1 MANESNGLYEFGPF
15 RLDPA
20 QRVLLR
26 DDCPISLQPKAFDTL
41 LMLVR
46 NSEKVVLKD
55 ELLNAVW
62 ADTFVQESNLTQNI
76 FVLRKALGDNDGGRR
91 YIITVPGRGYRF
103 AEKVRTIT
111 EADQATQHTRNGAP
125 PASAAAILED
135 PPTEAPKARD
145 SRKARLS
152 FSPASPF
159 TLWLAG
165 SLAILLVVLGVFA
178 YLHFHRRPRL
188 TDKDSIVLADF
199 ANTTGDPVFDGTL
212 RQGLSIQLEQSPF
225 LNLLSDQRIEQTLLL
240 MARSKDTRLT
250 AEVAREVCQRTASA
264 AVLSG
269 FIAQVGSHYLLTL
282 YAVNCSDGDQ
292 LASAQEQ
299 ANDKNHVLDAL
310 GRMTTE
316 IRSKLGESLASVQK
330 LDTPLDNVTTPSLQA
345 LQAYSLGHQAELLG
359 HGPEAASFYER
370 AIGLDPNFAMAYVG
384 LGVIYFNTDETSRAA
399 ENLQKAY
406 QLRERVSEREKLGI
420 ALIYDAVVTRNFEA
434 SRASDLVFTR
444 TYPRDWR
451 AFSNLATIDAYLG
464 HYDDA
469 VAASQ
474 QALTLNP
481 AAAQN
486 YSNLMIDYMYV
497 NRAPQAVA
505 IAREAK
511 ARNLDSPYL
520 HSNLYLVD
528 FVAHDTAGMER
539 EAAAA
544 MSKPGL
550 EDAVLSYESD
560 TAAYGGQFANARQL
574 TRRAADSALGGGKK
588 ETAAEY
594 QAEAAVREALIGNLT
609 LANRQAK
616 DVLKLSNGRD
626 VVAMAAI
633 SLGLAGDFDQATRI
647 SDDLSKRYPEDT
659 VVRYN
664 LAPAIRAA
672 AAVRRGDALHAIET
686 LAESQPYETG
696 QTSQNVVFALYPIYL
711 RGEAY
716 LAAKQGLAA
725 GAEFQKILDHPGLVE
740 NELIGALSHLEL
752 GRAYVMAH
760 ETNKAKTAYS
770 DFLALWK
777 AADPDLPILS
787 QAKTEFAK
795 LP

>member
-1 MANESNGLYEFGPF
+1 MANENNGLYEFGPF
-15 RLDPA
+15 RLDTA
-20 QRVLLR
+20 QRLLLR
-26 DDCPISLQPKAFDTL
+26 DDCPVALQPKAFDTL

-111 EADQATQHTRNGAP
+111 EAEVAAPQDAAAAQPVIPAADTRN
-125 PASAAAILED
+125 
-135 PPTEAPKARD
+135 KAGKTGH
-145 SRKARLS
+145 SRRA
-152 FSPASPF
+152 
-159 TLWLAG
+159 WLAS
-165 SLAILLVVLGVFA
+165 SLAAVLAVVLAVFA
-178 YLHFHRRPRL
+178 YLHFHRRPKL
-188 TDKDSIVLADF
+188 TDKDTIVLADF
-199 ANTTGDPVFDGTL
+199 ANTTGDPVFDGTM

-225 LNLLSDQRIEQTLLL
+225 LNLLSDQRIEQTLSL
-240 MARSKDTRLT
+240 MARPKDTRLT

-269 FIAQVGSHYLLTL
+269 FIAQVGTRYLLTL
-282 YAVNCSDGDQ
+282 YAVNCSNGDQ
-292 LASAQEQ
+292 LASAQAQ
-299 ANDKNHVLDAL
+299 ASDKNHVLDAL
-310 GRMTTE
+310 GRMTTD
-316 IRSKLGESLASVQK
+316 IRAELGESLASVQK
-330 LDTPLDNVTTPSLQA
+330 LDTPLDNVTTPSLEA

-359 HGPEAASFYER
+359 HGSEATSFYER

-384 LGVIYFNTDETSRAA
+384 LGIIYFNTDETSHAA
-399 ENLQKAY
+399 ENIQKAY
-406 QLRERVSEREKLGI
+406 QLREGVSEREKLGI
-420 ALIYDAVVTRNFEA
+420 ALVYDAVVTRNFEA

-464 HYDDA
+464 HYDEA
-469 VAASQ
+469 LAASQ

-486 YSNLMIDYMYV
+486 YSNLMIDYMYT
-497 NRAPQAVA
+497 NRLPQAAA
-505 IAREAK
+505 IAGEAK
-511 ARNLDSPYL
+511 ARNLDSPFL

-528 FVAHDTAGMER
+528 FVAHDPAGMER
-539 EAAAA
+539 EAAEA
-544 MSKPGL
+544 MSKPGS
-550 EDAVLSYESD
+550 EDLVLSYESD
-560 TAAYGGQFANARQL
+560 TAAYGGQFALARQL
-574 TRRAADSALGGGKK
+574 TRRAADSALRAGKK
-588 ETAAEY
+588 ETTAEY

-609 LANRQAK
+609 LAQQEAK
-616 DVLKLSNGRD
+616 GALKLSNGRD
-626 VVAMAAI
+626 VVAMAAV
-633 SLGLAGDFDQATRI
+633 SLGLARDFAEATRL
-647 SDDLSKRYPEDT
+647 SDDLATRFPEDT

-672 AAVRRGDALHAIET
+672 AALRRGKAERAIEELAAT
-686 LAESQPYETG
+686 LPYETG
-696 QTSQNVVFALYPIYL
+696 QTSQDVAFALYPIYL

-716 LAAKQGLAA
+716 LAAKQGTAA
-725 GAEFQKILDHPGLVE
+725 AAEFQKILDHPGLVE
-740 NELIGALSHLEL
+740 NELIGALAHLEL

-760 ETNKAKTAYS
+760 EPNKAKTPYV
-770 DFLALWK
+770 DFIALWK
-777 AADPDLPILS
+777 ASDPDLPILI
-787 QAKTEFAK
+787 QARTEFAK

>member
-1 MANESNGLYEFGPF
+1 MANENNGLYEFGPF
-15 RLDPA
+15 RLDTA
-20 QRVLLR
+20 QRLLLR
-26 DDCPISLQPKAFDTL
+26 DDCPVALQPKAFDTL

-111 EADQATQHTRNGAP
+111 EAEVAAPQDAAAAQPVSPAADTRN
-125 PASAAAILED
+125 
-135 PPTEAPKARD
+135 KAGKTGH
-145 SRKARLS
+145 SRRA
-152 FSPASPF
+152 
-159 TLWLAG
+159 WLAS
-165 SLAILLVVLGVFA
+165 SLAAVLAVVLAVLA
-178 YLHFHRRPRL
+178 YLHFHRRPKL
-188 TDKDSIVLADF
+188 TDKDTIVLADF
-199 ANTTGDPVFDGTL
+199 ANTTGDPVFDGTM

-225 LNLLSDQRIEQTLLL
+225 LNLLSDQRIEQTLSL
-240 MARSKDTRLT
+240 MARPKDTRLT

-269 FIAQVGSHYLLTL
+269 FIAQVGTRYLLTL
-282 YAVNCSDGDQ
+282 YAVNCSNGDQ
-292 LASAQEQ
+292 LASAQAQ
-299 ANDKNHVLDAL
+299 ASDKNHVLDAL
-310 GRMTTE
+310 GRMTAD
-316 IRSKLGESLASVQK
+316 IRAELGESLASVQK
-330 LDTPLDNVTTPSLQA
+330 LDTPLDNVTTPSLEA

-359 HGPEAASFYER
+359 HGSEATSFYER

-384 LGVIYFNTDETSRAA
+384 LGIIYFNTDETSHAA
-399 ENLQKAY
+399 ENIQKAY
-406 QLRERVSEREKLGI
+406 QLREGVSEREKLGI
-420 ALIYDAVVTRNFEA
+420 ALVYDAVVTRNFEA

-464 HYDDA
+464 HYDEA
-469 VAASQ
+469 LAASQ

-486 YSNLMIDYMYV
+486 YSNLMIDYMYT
-497 NRAPQAVA
+497 NRLPQAAA
-505 IAREAK
+505 IAGEAK
-511 ARNLDSPYL
+511 ARNLDSPFL

-528 FVAHDTAGMER
+528 FVAHDPAGMER
-539 EAAAA
+539 EAAEA
-544 MSKPGL
+544 MSKPGS
-550 EDAVLSYESD
+550 EDLVLSYESD
-560 TAAYGGQFANARQL
+560 TAAYGGQFALARQL
-574 TRRAADSALGGGKK
+574 TRRAADSALRAGKK
-588 ETAAEY
+588 ETTAEY

-609 LANRQAK
+609 LAQQEAK
-616 DVLKLSNGRD
+616 GALKLSNGRD
-626 VVAMAAI
+626 VVAMAAV
-633 SLGLAGDFDQATRI
+633 SLGLARDFAEATRL
-647 SDDLSKRYPEDT
+647 SDDLATRFPEDT

-672 AAVRRGDALHAIET
+672 AALRRGKAERAIEELAAT
-686 LAESQPYETG
+686 LPYETG
-696 QTSQNVVFALYPIYL
+696 QTSQDVAFALYPIYL

-716 LAAKQGLAA
+716 LAAKQGTAA
-725 GAEFQKILDHPGLVE
+725 AAEFQKILDHPGLVE
-740 NELIGALSHLEL
+740 NELIGALAHLEL

-760 ETNKAKTAYS
+760 EPNKAKTPYV
-770 DFLALWK
+770 DFIALWK
-777 AADPDLPILS
+777 ASDPDLPILI
-787 QAKTEFAK
+787 QARTEFAK

>member
-1 MANESNGLYEFGPF
+1 MANENNGLYEFGPF
-15 RLDPA
+15 RLDAA
-20 QRVLLR
+20 QRLLLR
-26 DDCPISLQPKAFDTL
+26 DDCPIPLQPKAFETL

-111 EADQATQHTRNGAP
+111 EAEQATRQERNGTQP
-125 PASAAAILED
+125 VSAAAVFED
-135 PPTEAPKARD
+135 TPKVAAKPRL
-145 SRKARLS
+145 SRKAWFVSS
-152 FSPASPF
+152 FA
-159 TLWLAG
+159 A
-165 SLAILLVVLGVFA
+165 SLAILLVALGVFA
-178 YLHFHRRPRL
+178 YLHFHRTPKL
-188 TDKDSIVLADF
+188 TDKDTILLADF
-199 ANTTGDPVFDGTL
+199 ANTTGDPVFDGTM

-225 LNLLSDQRIEQTLLL
+225 LNLLSDQRIEQTLSL
-240 MARSKDTRLT
+240 MARPKDTRLT

-269 FIAQVGSHYLLTL
+269 FIAQVGTRYLLTL
-282 YAVNCSDGDQ
+282 YAVNCSNGDQ
-292 LASAQEQ
+292 LASAQAQ
-299 ANDKNHVLDAL
+299 ASDKNHVLDAL
-310 GRMTTE
+310 GRMTTD
-316 IRSKLGESLASVQK
+316 IRAELGESLASVQK
-330 LDTPLDNVTTPSLQA
+330 LDTPLDNVTTPSLEA

-359 HGPEAASFYER
+359 HGSEAASFYER

-384 LGVIYFNTDETSRAA
+384 LGIIYFNTDETSRAA
-399 ENLQKAY
+399 ENIQKAY
-406 QLRERVSEREKLGI
+406 HLRGRVSQREKLGI
-420 ALIYDAVVTRNFEA
+420 ALVYDAVVTRNFEA

-451 AFSNLATIDAYLG
+451 AFSNLATIEAYLG
-464 HYDDA
+464 HYHEA
-469 VAASQ
+469 LAASQ
-474 QALTLNP
+474 RALALNP

-497 NRAPQAVA
+497 NRLPQATA
-505 IAREAK
+505 IASEAK

-539 EAAAA
+539 EAAEA

-550 EDAVLSYESD
+550 EDLVLSSESD
-560 TAAYGGQFANARQL
+560 TAAYGGQFAQARQL
-574 TRRAADSALGGGKK
+574 TRRAAESALRTGKK

-594 QAEAAVREALIGNLT
+594 QAEAAVREALVGNLT
-609 LANRQAK
+609 LAKQQAK

-633 SLGLAGDFDQATRI
+633 SLGLAGDFAQAARL
-647 SDDLSKRYPEDT
+647 SDDLGKRFPEDT

-672 AAVRRGDALHAIET
+672 AALRRGEAEHAIDALAGS
-686 LAESQPYETG
+686 LPYETG
-696 QTSQNVVFALYPIYL
+696 QTSQDVAFALYPIYL

-716 LAAKQGLAA
+716 LAAKQGPAA
-725 GAEFQKILDHPGLVE
+725 AAEFQKILDHPGLAE
-740 NELIGALSHLEL
+740 NELIGALARVEL
-752 GRAYVMAH
+752 GRAHAMAH
-760 ETNKAKTAYS
+760 ETNKAKVAYS
-770 DFLALWK
+770 DFLTLWK

-787 QAKTEFAK
+787 QAKTEFVK

>member
-15 RLDPA
+15 RLDTA

-26 DDCPISLQPKAFDTL
+26 NDCPIPLQPKAFDTL

-46 NSEKVVLKD
+46 NSEKLVLKD

-111 EADQATQHTRNGAP
+111 EAEAATPQVTIAAQP
-125 PASAAAILED
+125 VSAAATAAE
-135 PPTEAPKARD
+135 PPSEAKKAGYPRRAWFV
-145 SRKARLS
+145 SLFA
-152 FSPASPF
+152 AA
-159 TLWLAG
+159 LA
-165 SLAILLVVLGVFA
+165 ALVVTLGGFA
-178 YLHFHRRPRL
+178 YLHFHRRPKL
-188 TDKDSIVLADF
+188 TDKDTIVLADF
-199 ANTTGDPVFDGTL
+199 ANTTGDPVFDGTM

-225 LNLLSDQRIEQTLLL
+225 LNLLSDQRIEQTLSL
-240 MARSKDTRLT
+240 MARPKDTRLT

-269 FIAQVGSHYLLTL
+269 FIAQVGSRYLLTL
-282 YAVNCSDGDQ
+282 YAVNCSNGDQ
-292 LASAQEQ
+292 VGSAQAQ
-299 ANDKNHVLDAL
+299 ASDKNHVLDAL
-310 GRMTTE
+310 GRMTTD
-316 IRSKLGESLASVQK
+316 IRAELGESLASVQK
-330 LDTPLDNVTTPSLQA
+330 LDTPLDNVTTPSLEA

-359 HGPEAASFYER
+359 HGSEATSFYER

-384 LGVIYFNTDETSRAA
+384 LGVTYFNTDETSRAA
-399 ENLQKAY
+399 ENIQKAY

-420 ALIYDAVVTRNFEA
+420 ELVYDAVVTRNFEA

-464 HYDDA
+464 HYDEA
-469 VAASQ
+469 LAASQ

-497 NRAPQAVA
+497 NRLPQAAA
-505 IAREAK
+505 IAGEAK
-511 ARNLDSPYL
+511 ARNLDSPFL
-520 HSNLYLVD
+520 HSNRYLVD

-539 EAAAA
+539 EAAEA
-544 MSKPGL
+544 MSKPGS
-550 EDAVLSYESD
+550 EDLVLSYESD
-560 TAAYGGQFANARQL
+560 TAAYGGQFAVARQL
-574 TRRAADSALGGGKK
+574 TRRAADSALRAGKK
-588 ETAAEY
+588 ETTAAY
-594 QAEAAVREALIGNLT
+594 QAEAAVREALAGNLD
-609 LANRQAK
+609 LARQQAK
-616 DVLKLSNGRD
+616 GALKLSNGRD

-633 SLGLAGDFDQATRI
+633 SLGLARDFAEATRL
-647 SDDLSKRYPEDT
+647 SDDLANRFPEDT

-664 LAPAIRAA
+664 LAPAIGAA
-672 AAVRRGDALHAIET
+672 AALGRGEAQRAIDE
-686 LAESQPYETG
+686 LAASLPYETG
-696 QTSQNVVFALYPIYL
+696 QTSQDVTFALYPIYL

-716 LAAKQGLAA
+716 LANKEGPAAA
-725 GAEFQKILDHPGLVE
+725 GEFQKILDHPGLVE
-740 NELIGALSHLEL
+740 NELIGALAHLEL
-752 GRAYVMAH
+752 GRANVMAQ
-760 ETNKAKTAYS
+760 ETSKAKPAYA
-770 DFLALWK
+770 DFFALWK
-777 AADPDLPILS
+777 AADPDLPILIRARS
-787 QAKTEFAK
+787 ELAK